1 MAIKNHWLS
10 LIISLP
16 TSNATARMRIWR
28 ALKSLGCGVLRD
40 GVYLLP
46 ESAASKIALEQQEA
60 EIIAAGGTA
69 QIVKLSSRYPAQ
81 ELAFRELFNRTDDY
95 TALKQN
101 IEIFLSSLPAQNLL
115 ASKRLLK
122 RLARDFAALSAI
134 DFFPGAAREQISLLL
149 DQAGAELDA
158 LIHPDE
164 PHAKSGNIKKLPQVE
179 FQNRLWATRK
189 KIWID
194 RMASAWLIRRF
205 IDTGATF
212 QWLNKPQDC
221 PKSALGFDF
230 DGASF
235 THVGPRVTFEVL
247 LASFSLE
254 SDSALQRVASV
265 VHFLDVGGIP
275 VTEANGLEL
284 VLKGMR
290 ERCANDD
297 ELLQEVTKIFDDLYL
312 SYTYEEKIHEQ

>member
-1 MAIKNHWLS
+1 MNYLWLS

-16 TSNATARMRIWR
+16 TSSPTARMRIWR

-46 ESAASKIALEQQEA
+46 NDTASSLALEQQA
-60 EIIAAGGTA
+60 SEIIAAGGTA
-69 QIVKLSSRYPAQ
+69 QIVKLSSTYPAQ
-81 ELAFRELFNRTDDY
+81 DLDFRELFNRTDDY

-101 IEIFLSSLPAQNLL
+101 IELFLSGLPAQNLL

-122 RLARDFAALSAI
+122 RLARDFAALSEI
-134 DFFPGAAREQISLLL
+134 DFFPGAAREQIALLL
-149 DQAGAELDA
+149 DQASAELNA
-158 LIHPDE
+158 VAHPDE
-164 PHAKSGNIKKLPQVE
+164 PHATTGKIKKLPRGE

-189 KIWID
+189 KLWVD

-221 PKSALGFDF
+221 PKNALGFDF
-230 DGASF
+230 DGATF
-235 THVGPRVTFEVL
+235 THVGARVTFEVL
-247 LASFSLE
+247 LASFNLE

-275 VTEANGLEL
+275 VAEAHGLEL

-297 ELLQEVTKIFDDLYL
+297 ELLHEATKIFDDLYQ
-312 SYTYEEKIHEQ
+312 TYINEHGK